1 MNWWD
6 LLKSPNSKWW
16 DKISITI
23 AEEVGDN
30 PDMQTRNTI
39 AHIINK
45 LIRKNYNRKDT
56 QKYIDR
62 LFDSREFKL
71 VSLIHFY
78 SIHFELKPHDFLPK
92 TIVDVIGDIPY
103 RPSFS
108 GFARGNPKYKK
119 YENFEGFIINKVDRD
134 YRRPYGEDD
143 SLYTV
148 EYMSNGIIFDIHIFG
163 YKNEYRTFFNKF
175 IKGKTILEER
185 NTKREKIPLRK
196 IRARG
201 I

>member
-6 LLKSPNSKWW
+6 LLKSPNNRGWEKVS
-16 DKISITI
+16 TI
-23 AEEVGDN
+23 IAKEVGTKPN
-30 PDMQTRNTI
+30 ITTRNTI
-39 AHIINK
+39 AHLFNK
-45 LIRKNYNRKDT
+45 LIRENYTKQDT
-56 QKYIDR
+56 KKFVDR
-62 LFDSREFKL
+62 LYESGNHKIMSL
-71 VSLIHFY
+71 VSNYGVYF
-78 SIHFELKPHDFLPK
+78 KRMPHKFLPK
-92 TIVDVIGDIPY
+92 MIIDVIGDIPY

-134 YRRPYGEDD
+134 YRRHYGQDD
-143 SLYTV
+143 TIYTV
-148 EYMSNGIIFDIHIFG
+148 EYMSNGIIFDVHTFG
-163 YKNEYRTFFNKF
+163 YKKEYRPFFNKF